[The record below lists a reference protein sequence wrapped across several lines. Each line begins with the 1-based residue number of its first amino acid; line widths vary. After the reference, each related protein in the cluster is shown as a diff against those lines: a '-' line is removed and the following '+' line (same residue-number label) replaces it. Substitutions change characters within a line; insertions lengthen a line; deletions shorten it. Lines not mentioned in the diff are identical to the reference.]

1 MFFSSKPQKINDQ
14 QSGSISVEGAPR
26 ASEIDGVDT
35 ASVQPQSSVQSQSIT
50 PVSSVQPRPTVA
62 QPMMPERTSVTPT
75 QPQSAPTNIYARPVT
90 PPQPQP
96 ASSGQPQTASAQPTP
111 AQSAPVQP
119 SSAQPAAAPKKYTQ
133 ETAITTPSPEVQKII
148 NKMTA
153 PTATTRSISPNV
165 IRVPSVSSIFFP
177 DLWLTPENIMFI
189 RDERTKFALVPLETD
204 DKMDFVKALEQG
216 YTGSSSYALK
226 FAGESYRVERIM
238 TTTGVQYNCRKMPRS
253 TPDIYDLGLPK
264 PTIDYL
270 IGLAPESGLILM
282 GGPTGMGKTT
292 TCSALIKKYLE
303 NEGGFLYTVEDPP
316 EMPLDG
322 LYMAKNGGLGLCKQ
336 TPIENERWGDGLK
349 SALRSKPRYIL
360 VGEIRTPETASQAL
374 RAATSGHLV
383 ISTIHAN
390 SVEDA
395 LNSVIKYATAA
406 GLQESLAADLL
417 GRGILAVVHQKL
429 EGVRVLKPVI
439 RCAFANP
446 NPAAADQMRM
456 VIRDGKINLSTLM
469 EAQETKLFQG
479 KPLFKE
485 LV

>member
-1 MFFSSKPQKINDQ
+1 MFFSTKSSKLTDKQNGTV
-14 QSGSISVEGAPR
+14 SLGENTGAKAP
-26 ASEIDGVDT
+26 AQTTPENVSAPV
-35 ASVQPQSSVQSQSIT
+35 T
-50 PVSSVQPRPTVA
+50 PVSPQTVAVRAAQTMTSPSVEEAPAVQVPVNAYARPKMPVQPV
-62 QPMMPERTSVTPT
+62 QQTPT
-75 QPQSAPTNIYARPVT
+75 QVN
-90 PPQPQP
+90 P
-96 ASSGQPQTASAQPTP
+96 ASPMPTKITQESASTQPTGD
-111 AQSAPVQP
+111 
-119 SSAQPAAAPKKYTQ
+119 
-133 ETAITTPSPEVQKII
+133 IQKVLER
-148 NKMTA
+148 MVA
-153 PTATTRSISPNV
+153 PTAVKKMISSHV
-165 IRVPSVSSIFFP
+165 IKVPSVSSIFFP
-177 DLWLTPENIMFI
+177 DLWLTPEGVMFI
-189 RDERTKFALVPLETD
+189 RDERTKFALVPLQTD
-204 DKMDFVKALEQG
+204 DQLDFEKALEQG

-226 FAGESYRVERIM
+226 FAGESYRVERVV
-238 TTTGVQYNCRKMPRS
+238 TTTGVQYNCRKMPKN
-253 TPDIYDLGLPK
+253 TPDIYDLGLPEPVVK
-264 PTIDYL
+264 YL
-270 IGLAPESGLILM
+270 VGLAPESGLILM

-322 LYMAKNGGLGLCKQ
+322 LYAAKNGGLGLCKQ

-429 EGVRVLKPVI
+429 EGIRVLKPVI

-456 VIRDGKINLSTLM
+456 IIRDGKINLSTLM
-469 EAQETKLFQG
+469 EMQETKLNQG

-485 LV
+485 IE

>member
-1 MFFSSKPQKINDQ
+1 MFFSKSSKLTDKQ
-14 QSGSISVEGAPR
+14 
-26 ASEIDGVDT
+26 DGTVSLGDTPKQTTSVDT
-35 ASVQPQSSVQSQSIT
+35 AQEKSQPAVPAQPQPAAFSRPVISDGIVAPQAPVMPQETVQPQP
-50 PVSSVQPRPTVA
+50 PVN
-62 QPMMPERTSVTPT
+62 M
-75 QPQSAPTNIYARPVT
+75 YARPVM
-90 PPQPQP
+90 
-96 ASSGQPQTASAQPTP
+96 P
-111 AQSAPVQP
+111 AQPVQP
-119 SSAQPAAAPKKYTQ
+119 KPQQQTAPVSAPAAVKLTQ
-133 ETAITTPSPEVQKII
+133 ADATMEATGDIQRILE
-148 NKMTA
+148 KMVA
-153 PTATTRSISPNV
+153 PTAVKKMISAH
-165 IRVPSVSSIFFP
+165 IIKVPSVNSIFFP
-177 DLWLTPENIMFI
+177 DLWLTPEGVMFI
-189 RDERTKFALVPLETD
+189 RDEKTKFALVPLQTD
-204 DKMDFVKALEQG
+204 DQLDFAKALEQG

-226 FAGESYRVERIM
+226 FAGESYRVERVV
-238 TTTGVQYNCRKMPRS
+238 TTTGVQYNCRKMPKN
-253 TPDIYDLGLPK
+253 TPDIYDLGLPEPIVK
-264 PTIDYL
+264 YL
-270 IGLAPESGLILM
+270 VGLAPESGLILM

-322 LYMAKNGGLGLCKQ
+322 LYTAKNGGLGLCKQ

-429 EGVRVLKPVI
+429 EGIRVLKPVI

-456 VIRDGKINLSTLM
+456 IIRDGKINLSTLM
-469 EAQETKLFQG
+469 EMQETKLNQG

-485 LV
+485 IE

>member
-1 MFFSSKPQKINDQ
+1 MFFSKKSHNLNDEQTGSVSLETSPAPSPQPTPAPQ
-14 QSGSISVEGAPR
+14 PAPR
-26 ASEIDGVDT
+26 ISPIPSSPVAST
-35 ASVQPQSSVQSQSIT
+35 PSMPRPAAAT
-50 PVSSVQPRPTVA
+50 PVSSPAPA
-62 QPMMPERTSVTPT
+62 ASMPVSSVPPATS
-75 QPQSAPTNIYARPVT
+75 TNIYARPTQPAEPEKEATGVT
-90 PPQPQP
+90 PVSEKQAPTIKLTQSNV
-96 ASSGQPQTASAQPTP
+96 AKTA
-111 AQSAPVQP
+111 
-119 SSAQPAAAPKKYTQ
+119 
-133 ETAITTPSPEVQKII
+133 SPEVQRILE
-148 NKMTA
+148 KMKA
-153 PTATTRSISPNV
+153 PTASTKNISPHV
-165 IRVPSVSSIFFP
+165 IKVPSLNSIFFP
-177 DLWLTPENIMFI
+177 DLWLTPEGVMFI
-189 RDERTKFALVPLETD
+189 RDERTKFALVPLQTD
-204 DKMDFVKALEQG
+204 DQLDFEKALEQG

-226 FAGESYRVERIM
+226 FAGESYRVERVV

-253 TPDIYDLGLPK
+253 TPDIYDLGLPE
-264 PTIDYL
+264 PVINYL
-270 IGLAPESGLILM
+270 VSLATESGLILM

-322 LYMAKNGGLGLCKQ
+322 LYPAKNGGLGLCKQ

-417 GRGILAVVHQKL
+417 GRGILGVVHQKL
-429 EGVRVLKPVI
+429 EGIRVLKPVI

-456 VIRDGKINLSTLM
+456 IIRDGKINLSTLM
-469 EAQETKLFQG
+469 EMQETKLNQG

-485 LV
+485 IE

>member
-1 MFFSSKPQKINDQ
+1 MFFSKKPQNLNDEQ
-14 QSGSISVEGAPR
+14 TGSVSLETSPAPSSQPTPRPAPR
-26 ASEIDGVDT
+26 MSSIPSAPVVPAPTAPSPMTTATPAPSEIP
-35 ASVQPQSSVQSQSIT
+35 A
-50 PVSSVQPRPTVA
+50 A
-62 QPMMPERTSVTPT
+62 QP
-75 QPQSAPTNIYARPVT
+75 NIYARPI
-90 PPQPQP
+90 QP
-96 ASSGQPQTASAQPTP
+96 AETP
-111 AQSAPVQP
+111 KEVSEETVVTEKQAPVI
-119 SSAQPAAAPKKYTQ
+119 KLTQ
-133 ETAITTPSPEVQKII
+133 SNVAKTASPEVQHILE
-148 NKMTA
+148 KMKA
-153 PTATTRSISPNV
+153 PTASGKTISPHV
-165 IRVPSVSSIFFP
+165 IKVPSLNSIFFP
-177 DLWLTPENIMFI
+177 DLWLTPEGVMFI
-189 RDERTKFALVPLETD
+189 RDERTKFALVPLQTD
-204 DKMDFVKALEQG
+204 DQLDFEKALEQG

-226 FAGESYRVERIM
+226 FAGESYRVERIV
-238 TTTGVQYNCRKMPRS
+238 TTTGVQYNCRKMPRN
-253 TPDIYDLGLPK
+253 TPDIYDLGLPE
-264 PTIDYL
+264 PVVNYL
-270 IGLAPESGLILM
+270 VNLATESGLILM

-322 LYMAKNGGLGLCKQ
+322 LYPAKNGGLGLCKQ

-417 GRGILAVVHQKL
+417 GRGILGVVHQKL
-429 EGVRVLKPVI
+429 EGIRVLKPVI
-439 RCAFANP
+439 RCAFVNP

-456 VIRDGKINLSTLM
+456 IIRDGKINLSTLM
-469 EAQETKLFQG
+469 EMQETKLNQG

-485 LV
+485 IE

>member
-1 MFFSSKPQKINDQ
+1 MGDKISLQSVLKYGTMNKNLAERIPMFFSKKPQNLNDQ
-14 QSGSISVEGAPR
+14 QTGSVSLETTPKAEPQPIPTAQPAPSTAVSQPVQPAPAQ
-26 ASEIDGVDT
+26 AST
-35 ASVQPQSSVQSQSIT
+35 STPAPSTAPASV
-50 PVSSVQPRPTVA
+50 
-62 QPMMPERTSVTPT
+62 
-75 QPQSAPTNIYARPVT
+75 YARP
-90 PPQPQP
+90 
-96 ASSGQPQTASAQPTP
+96 AQPTP
-111 AQSAPVQP
+111 
-119 SSAQPAAAPKKYTQ
+119 
-133 ETAITTPSPEVQKII
+133 TAETTPVSTPAVKPTPSIKLTQANVAATASADVQKILE
-148 NKMTA
+148 KMKA
-153 PTATTRSISPNV
+153 PTATGKTVSPHV
-165 IRVPSVSSIFFP
+165 IKVPSLNSIFFP
-177 DLWLTPENIMFI
+177 DLWLTPEGVMFI
-189 RDERTKFALVPLETD
+189 RDERTKFALVPLQTD
-204 DKMDFVKALEQG
+204 DQLDFEKALEQG

-226 FAGESYRVERIM
+226 FAGESYRVERVV

-253 TPDIYDLGLPK
+253 TPDIYDLGLPE
-264 PTIDYL
+264 PVINYL
-270 IGLAPESGLILM
+270 VGLATESGLILM

-322 LYMAKNGGLGLCKQ
+322 LYPAKNGGLGLCKQ

-417 GRGILAVVHQKL
+417 GRGILGVVHQKL
-429 EGVRVLKPVI
+429 EGIRVLKPVI

-456 VIRDGKINLSTLM
+456 IIRDGKINLSTLM
-469 EAQETKLFQG
+469 EMQETKLNQG

-485 LV
+485 IE

>member
-1 MFFSSKPQKINDQ
+1 MFFSRKPQNLNDQ
-14 QSGSISVEGAPR
+14 QTGSISLETTSNSNRPTPIETQHNTAQLSVPPVISAP
-26 ASEIDGVDT
+26 
-35 ASVQPQSSVQSQSIT
+35 QPQPISPSPNAHVDSPIKTVPT
-50 PVSSVQPRPTVA
+50 PPPAS
-62 QPMMPERTSVTPT
+62 
-75 QPQSAPTNIYARPVT
+75 IYARPTQQTETT
-90 PPQPQP
+90 PHDQETKAAPTTKLTQANVAAT
-96 ASSGQPQTASAQPTP
+96 ASSD
-111 AQSAPVQP
+111 VQRIL
-119 SSAQPAAAPKKYTQ
+119 
-133 ETAITTPSPEVQKII
+133 E
-148 NKMTA
+148 KMKA
-153 PTATTRSISPNV
+153 PTATGKNISPHV
-165 IRVPSVSSIFFP
+165 IKVPSLNSIFFP
-177 DLWLTPENIMFI
+177 DLWLTPEGVMFI
-189 RDERTKFALVPLETD
+189 RDERTKFALVPLQTD
-204 DKMDFVKALEQG
+204 DQLDFEKALEQG

-226 FAGESYRVERIM
+226 FAGESYRVERVV
-238 TTTGVQYNCRKMPRS
+238 TTTGIQYNCRKMPRN
-253 TPDIYDLGLPK
+253 TPDIYDLGLPE
-264 PTIDYL
+264 PVINYL
-270 IGLAPESGLILM
+270 VGLATESGLILM

-322 LYMAKNGGLGLCKQ
+322 LYAAKNGGLGLCKQ

-417 GRGILAVVHQKL
+417 GRGILGVVHQKL
-429 EGVRVLKPVI
+429 EGIRVLKPVI

-456 VIRDGKINLSTLM
+456 IIRDGKINLSTLM
-469 EAQETKLFQG
+469 EMQETKLHQG

-485 LV
+485 IE

>member
-1 MFFSSKPQKINDQ
+1 MFFSKKTQNLNDEQTGSVSLETSPAPSPQPTPVPQ
-14 QSGSISVEGAPR
+14 PAPR
-26 ASEIDGVDT
+26 ISPTPSSPVAST
-35 ASVQPQSSVQSQSIT
+35 PSMPRPAAAT
-50 PVSSVQPRPTVA
+50 PVSSPAPA
-62 QPMMPERTSVTPT
+62 ASMPVSSVP
-75 QPQSAPTNIYARPVT
+75 PAASTNIYARPTQPAEPEKEATGVT
-90 PPQPQP
+90 PGSEKQAPTIKLTQSNV
-96 ASSGQPQTASAQPTP
+96 AKTA
-111 AQSAPVQP
+111 
-119 SSAQPAAAPKKYTQ
+119 
-133 ETAITTPSPEVQKII
+133 SPEVQRILE
-148 NKMTA
+148 KMKA
-153 PTATTRSISPNV
+153 PTASTKNISPHV
-165 IRVPSVSSIFFP
+165 IKVPSLNSIFFP
-177 DLWLTPENIMFI
+177 DLWLTPEGVMFI
-189 RDERTKFALVPLETD
+189 RDERTKFALVPLQTD
-204 DKMDFVKALEQG
+204 DQLDFEKALEQG

-226 FAGESYRVERIM
+226 FAGESYRVERVV

-253 TPDIYDLGLPK
+253 TPDIYDLGLPE
-264 PTIDYL
+264 PVINYL
-270 IGLAPESGLILM
+270 VSLATESGLILM

-322 LYMAKNGGLGLCKQ
+322 LYPAKNGGLGLCKQ

-417 GRGILAVVHQKL
+417 GRGILGVVHQKL
-429 EGVRVLKPVI
+429 EGIRVLKPVI

-456 VIRDGKINLSTLM
+456 IIRDGKINLSTLIEM
-469 EAQETKLFQG
+469 QETKLNQG

-485 LV
+485 IE

>member
-1 MFFSSKPQKINDQ
+1 MFFSKKPQSLNDQ
-14 QSGSISVEGAPR
+14 QTGSVSLETTPKTDPQPTPTPQVSSV
-26 ASEIDGVDT
+26 SET
-35 ASVQPQSSVQSQSIT
+35 AQSVQPT
-50 PVSSVQPRPTVA
+50 PSVQPATTPTVS
-62 QPMMPERTSVTPT
+62 TTPQT
-75 QPQSAPTNIYARPVT
+75 IPTNIYARPA
-90 PPQPQP
+90 QP
-96 ASSGQPQTASAQPTP
+96 APTAERTPASTAAIKPVPSIKLTQANVAATASAD
-111 AQSAPVQP
+111 
-119 SSAQPAAAPKKYTQ
+119 
-133 ETAITTPSPEVQKII
+133 VQKILE
-148 NKMTA
+148 KMKA
-153 PTATTRSISPNV
+153 PTATGKAVSPHV
-165 IRVPSVSSIFFP
+165 IKVPSLNSIFFP
-177 DLWLTPENIMFI
+177 DLWLTPEGVMFI
-189 RDERTKFALVPLETD
+189 RDERTKFALVPLQTD
-204 DKMDFVKALEQG
+204 DQLDFEKALEQG

-226 FAGESYRVERIM
+226 FAGESYRVERVV

-253 TPDIYDLGLPK
+253 TPDIYDLGLPE
-264 PTIDYL
+264 PVINYL
-270 IGLAPESGLILM
+270 VGLATESGLILM

-322 LYMAKNGGLGLCKQ
+322 LYPAKNGGLGLCKQ

-417 GRGILAVVHQKL
+417 GRGILGVVHQKL
-429 EGVRVLKPVI
+429 EGIRVLKPVI

-456 VIRDGKINLSTLM
+456 IIRDGKINLSTLM
-469 EAQETKLFQG
+469 EMQETKLNQG

-485 LV
+485 IE

>member
-1 MFFSSKPQKINDQ
+1 MFFSSKPKTIKDQ
-14 QSGSISVEGAPR
+14 QNGSISVEPAPQ
-26 ASEIDGVDT
+26 SVGSVTDT
-35 ASVQPQSSVQSQSIT
+35 VGQATPAVPQPQIPSMVVQPQ
-50 PVSSVQPRPTVA
+50 
-62 QPMMPERTSVTPT
+62 M
-75 QPQSAPTNIYARPVT
+75 QPQPSSIPPQPTPPSNIYARPTAPVM
-90 PPQPQP
+90 
-96 ASSGQPQTASAQPTP
+96 PQTQQQTSSVTP
-111 AQSAPVQP
+111 AQPAMPAKKITQDSAMTMLTPDVQR
-119 SSAQPAAAPKKYTQ
+119 
-133 ETAITTPSPEVQKII
+133 II
-148 NKMTA
+148 DKMTA
-153 PTATTRSISPNV
+153 PTATNKTVSPHM
-165 IRVPSVSSIFFP
+165 IKVPSVNSIFFP
-177 DLWLTPENIMFI
+177 DLWLTPEGIMFI
-189 RDERTKFALVPLETD
+189 RDDHTKFALVPLETD
-204 DKMDFVKALEQG
+204 DKLDFMKALEQG

-264 PTIDYL
+264 PIIDYL
-270 IGLAPESGLILM
+270 VGLAPESGLILM

-429 EGVRVLKPVI
+429 EGVRVLKPVV

-456 VIRDGKINLSTLM
+456 IIRDGKINLSTLM
-469 EAQETKLFQG
+469 EAQETKLYQG
-479 KPLFKE
+479 KPIFKE
-485 LV
+485 IE